1 MFMLRR
7 KTVWCLAIGL
17 VLFAPLV
24 HAQEA
29 EQSGDAAG
37 ITAQVDQL
45 FENWD
50 KPDSPGCALSVI
62 KDGHVVYKRGYG
74 MANLS
79 YDVPI
84 TPSTVFNIAS
94 VSKQFTA
101 AAIALLA
108 QQGKLSLDDE
118 ARKYIPKLPDFG
130 TPITIRQLIHHLSG
144 LRTDFVLLD
153 LAGWRR
159 DDFVA
164 QDDVLN
170 LVFRQ
175 QDLNFVPGEKYD
187 YSNTNYILLAEI
199 VRRVSGQS
207 LRDFTHAHFFEPLG
221 MKNTFFRDD
230 YAEIVKNV
238 AHGYLPAR
246 GDTFRLNMPTNG
258 DVVGAG
264 GLHTTV
270 EDLARW
276 DRNFYDGRVGGS
288 VLIQQLHELGE
299 LSDGTVLADVAF
311 GLNIATYRGLP
322 IVEHG
327 GSDQGYRAHL
337 IRFPEQRFSVACLCN
352 TTTQPSEL
360 TRRVADIYLAKE
372 LKELAPPT
380 VAGESI
386 ELSEEQLSSMVGLYW
401 YQENEW
407 TRKIVLKEGK
417 LRLFMSAMSSRF
429 FEMEPLSANRFRLV
443 GRPRTEL
450 HFESATAGTR
460 PILAEDFGGVGEF
473 RIFEP
478 VDPFTPTPAE
488 LAEYVGTYFSEE
500 ADAVFQVAI
509 QDDRLVLKR
518 PRRDAASLR
527 PLLLDVFGIPGY
539 AIRFSRESNNEVS
552 AMLFNGAVRNFRF
565 TKQTP

>member
-7 KTVWCLAIGL
+7 KTVGCLAVGVMII
-17 VLFAPLV
+17 APFV
-24 HAQEA
+24 SGQEA
-29 EQSGDAAG
+29 EQAVDAAG
-37 ITAQVDQL
+37 ITAEVDQL

-50 KPDSPGCALSVI
+50 KPDSPGCALAVI
-62 KDGHVVYKRGYG
+62 KDGRIVYKRGYG
-74 MANLS
+74 MASLS

-108 QQGKLSLDDE
+108 QQGELSLDDE

-144 LRTDFVLLD
+144 LRTDFSLLN

-159 DDFVA
+159 DDSVT

-175 QDLNFVPGEKYD
+175 QDLNFAPGEKYG

-230 YAEIVKNV
+230 YTEIVKNM
-238 AHGYLPAR
+238 AHGYRPAT
-246 GDTFRLNMPTNG
+246 GDTFRDLGGST
-258 DVVGAG
+258 

-276 DRNFYDGRVGGS
+276 DQNFYDGRVGGS
-288 VLIQQLHELGE
+288 ALIQQLHELGE
-299 LSDGTVLADVAF
+299 LNDGTVLANNAF
-311 GLNIATYRGLP
+311 GLIIATYRGLP

-327 GSDQGYRAHL
+327 GSSAGYRAHL

-352 TTTQPSEL
+352 TTTQPNEL

-372 LKELAPPT
+372 LKELAPPM
-380 VAGESI
+380 VARESI
-386 ELSEEQLSSMVGLYW
+386 KLSEEQLSSKVGLYW
-401 YQENEW
+401 YREDEMS
-407 TRKIVLKEGK
+407 RKIVLKEGK
-417 LRLFMSAMSSRF
+417 LRLVMSATSSRF
-429 FEMEPLSANRFRLV
+429 FELEPLSEHRFRLV
-443 GRPRTEL
+443 GRPRAKL
-450 HFESATAGTR
+450 RFESATAGGR
-460 PILAEDFGGVGEF
+460 PILAEDFGGIGKF

-478 VDPFTPTPAE
+478 VDLFTPTPAA

-539 AIRFSRESNNEVS
+539 SIRFSRESNNEVS